1 LWSESAVV
9 SEIAPALTRS
19 PIAACHGDRVP
30 RHRSEDDDEMKRK
43 LSKTALVLAAL
54 SVVAPLSSGSATR
67 AVPGLIFPVVGPVS
81 YINDFG
87 APRGR
92 LPHQGNDLMSI
103 KKSTVVAVEAGK
115 VTFWTHSASAGCML
129 YLHGNS
135 GTMYEYIHLNN
146 DRTMKNDNR
155 GKCVAGTAY
164 AKGLKDGAH
173 VVAGQPI
180 GFLGDSGDANGIASH
195 LHFELH
201 PRGGNAVSPYPYL
214 KRARILLFAAD
225 PGDRVSLTLKG
236 TSLAADTGAGTLSMR
251 LTDLVASTGL
261 HLEKLSRKITL
272 ALSPDTLVLDEL
284 GNHVPFENLDGLSD
298 GEPVQIE
305 TTSVPTTLASELGSS
320 LALTTFSVTIPS

>member
-1 LWSESAVV
+1 
-9 SEIAPALTRS
+9 
-19 PIAACHGDRVP
+19 
-30 RHRSEDDDEMKRK
+30 MKEK
-43 LSKTALVLAAL
+43 LSKTALAATLAAL
-54 SVVAPLSSGSATR
+54 SLAAPLSSGGATR
-67 AVPGLIFPVVGPVS
+67 AVPRLVFPVVGPVS

-92 LPHQGNDLMSI
+92 LPHQGNDLMGT
-103 KKSTVVAVEAGK
+103 KKSIVVAVEAGT

-129 YLHGNS
+129 YLHGRS

-146 DRTMKNDNR
+146 DLTMKNDNKGR
-155 GKCVAGTAY
+155 CVAGTAY
-164 AKGLKDGAH
+164 AKGLRNGAR
-173 VVAGQPI
+173 VEAGQPV
-180 GFLGDSGDANGIASH
+180 GYLGDSGDANGIASH
-195 LHFELH
+195 LHFEVH
-201 PRGGNAVSPYPYL
+201 PRGGSAVSPYPYL
-214 KRARILLFAAD
+214 RRARVLLFAAK

-236 TSLAADTGAGTLSMR
+236 TSIAADTGAGTLSMR

-284 GNHVPFENLDGLSD
+284 GNNVPFENLDELGA

-320 LALTTFSVTIPS
+320 LSLTTFSVTILG